1 MKLRTDL
8 VLRTI
13 GSDHMIVDPSQDMV
27 DLSTVYTLNDS
38 AAWLWEQLK
47 EIEFSSATVVELLC
61 EHYDVTETQAQADA
75 EILIQDFEKQGLL
88 QK

>member
-1 MKLRTDL
+1 MQLRTDL

-13 GSDHMIVDPSQDMV
+13 GTDHMIVDPSQDMV
-27 DLSTVYTLNDS
+27 DLSTVFTLNNS

-47 EIEFSSATVVELLC
+47 GKEFSTAKVVELLC
-61 EHYDVTETQAQADA
+61 QEYDVTDKQAQTDA
-75 EILIQDFEKQGLL
+75 EILIQDFEKKGLL